1 MSQLSPIAQDVLRAY
16 HERGIA
22 AAIEELTVELIPF
35 MPPPPPT
42 SSKDYGR
49 GFLESHIRNR
59 ELLLGIAEQLKDQ

>member
-1 MSQLSPIAQDVLRAY
+1 MTNLSPIAQDVLRAY

-35 MPPPPPT
+35 VSPPPT
-42 SSKDYGR
+42 SSNDYGR
-49 GFLESHIRNR
+49 GFLEAHIRNR